1 MLIVDLLGFFQCKED
16 NEKRMK
22 HLEKKRTEHVK
33 NARVTHKCKRADE
46 QQKRY
51 LYTTINGM
59 YSMKGCHPCR
69 KSWVKRQ
76 RIVHSYGMIDDEDED
91 DAEYADPSELRQ
103 GLEENIAS
111 GNNNPPDISSPL
123 PRLPNNVV
131 VNIGGHG
138 CKKCGSTTHKRS
150 SHKDCPYNKRRQN
163 FVSPTACQTRKA
175 CKKCGKQDHQR
186 SNHKNCPYRKM
197 SKAAAVEDEDD
208 SMKIRHVRLDK
219 P

>member
-103 GLEENIAS
+103 GLKRTLLLAIITLQTF
-111 GNNNPPDISSPL
+111 PVHFPDS
-123 PRLPNNVV
+123 
-131 VNIGGHG
+131 
-138 CKKCGSTTHKRS
+138 
-150 SHKDCPYNKRRQN
+150 
-163 FVSPTACQTRKA
+163 QT
-175 CKKCGKQDHQR
+175 
-186 SNHKNCPYRKM
+186 M
-197 SKAAAVEDEDD
+197 
-208 SMKIRHVRLDK
+208 LL
-219 P
+219 